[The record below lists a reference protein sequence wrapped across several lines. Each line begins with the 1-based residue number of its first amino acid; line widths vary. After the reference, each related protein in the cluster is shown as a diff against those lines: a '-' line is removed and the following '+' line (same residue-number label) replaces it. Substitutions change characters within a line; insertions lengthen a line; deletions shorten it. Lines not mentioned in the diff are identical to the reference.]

1 MLIDP
6 SGSQLGLER
15 HQLPFLGVSYFPTQS
30 GSSPAQCIKRVT
42 FPSAVS
48 TCVHGVL
55 PDPEGLLFSLSV
67 SCQMCLLVCVS
78 IGDKAGQQ
86 GSVPGTEPLL
96 LLFLAPRWAECCCSG
111 LRQSQSVT
119 GSDGA
124 SVRTEG
130 CTFPWGFRVSPGC
143 TDGEQRL
150 RWILGAG
157 LGLLGGGSSS
167 AQVPVV
173 LAHPLRLVRASHP
186 LWCSGETRRAAHAPR
201 KIQAVPRAR
210 TNLEVLMVPFLL
222 HSPTNSSN
230 S

>member
-1 MLIDP
+1 MCDL
-6 SGSQLGLER
+6 SQRCL
-15 HQLPFLGVSYFPTQS
+15 HV
-30 GSSPAQCIKRVT
+30 
-42 FPSAVS
+42 
-48 TCVHGVL
+48 CVHGV

-86 GSVPGTEPLL
+86 GSEPGMEPL
-96 LLFLAPRWAECCCSG
+96 LLFLAPRWAVGCFSG

-119 GSDGA
+119 GGDGA
-124 SVRTEG
+124 SVTTEG
-130 CTFPWGFRVSPGC
+130 CTFPWGFWVSPGH
-143 TDGEQRL
+143 TGGEQRL
-150 RWILGAG
+150 RWTLGAG

-186 LWCSGETRRAAHAPR
+186 LWCSGETRRAADAPR
-201 KIQAVPRAR
+201 EIQAVPRAR
-210 TNLEVLMVPFLL
+210 TNLEVWMVPFLL